1 MKMPEKG
8 KIEWNLNTLLLIGG
22 IVTGI
27 ASTVASGTYFA
38 SQLANNDKE
47 TKDWQQRH
55 EQLHRDRLQQTTAEN
70 TRIDQRLAQA
80 EARLQKMDN
89 IEYRI
94 TVAEQ
99 AGLNTAKSIER
110 LTDTVNGQSADIRVM
125 REIIERQF
133 GTSFQR
139 PSRR

>member
-1 MKMPEKG
+1 MKLPERG
-8 KIEWNLNTLLLIGG
+8 KIEWNLNTLMILGGILIG
-22 IVTGI
+22 VFSTGI
-27 ASTVASGTYFA
+27 GYGVLQNRQIAADERTD
-38 SQLANNDKE
+38 Q
-47 TKDWQQRH
+47 WQQRH
-55 EQLHRDRLQQTTAEN
+55 EQMHRDRLQQTTAEN

-80 EARLQKMDN
+80 ETRLQKLDN

-99 AGLNTAKSIER
+99 AVLNTAKSIER

>member
-1 MKMPEKG
+1 MKLPEKG
-8 KIEWNLNTLLLIGG
+8 RIEWNLNTWVILGG
-22 IVTGI
+22 IVVGV
-27 ASTVASGTYFA
+27 ASTGATYGYFT
-38 SQLANNDKE
+38 SQLTSADRE

-55 EQLHRDRLQQTTAEN
+55 EQLHRDRLAQTTAEN
-70 TRIDQRLAQA
+70 AKQEQRITQA
-80 EARLQKMDN
+80 ENRLVKLDN
-89 IEYRI
+89 LEYRI

-133 GTSFQR
+133 GTAFQR
-139 PSRR
+139 QNRR

>member
-1 MKMPEKG
+1 MKLPERG
-8 KIEWNLNTLLLIGG
+8 RFEYNLNTFVLIGG
-22 IVTGI
+22 IAIGL
-27 ASTVASGTYFA
+27 ASTGATYGYFT
-38 SQLANNDKE
+38 SQLTSADRE
-47 TKDWQQRH
+47 TKEWQQRH
-55 EQLHRDRLQQTTAEN
+55 EQLHRDRLAQTTADNARQE
-70 TRIDQRLAQA
+70 QRMTQA
-80 EARLQKMDN
+80 EGRLQKLDN
-89 IEYRI
+89 LEYRI

-133 GTSFQR
+133 GTQFQR